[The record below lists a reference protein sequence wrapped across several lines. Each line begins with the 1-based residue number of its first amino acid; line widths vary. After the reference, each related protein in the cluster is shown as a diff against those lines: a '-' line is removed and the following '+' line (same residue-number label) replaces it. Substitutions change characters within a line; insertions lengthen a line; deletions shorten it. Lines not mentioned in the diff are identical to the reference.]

1 MEIKGLFNGS
11 FEVIEKAMDLRSTK
25 HNIIVSNISNADTP
39 NYKAFDMIV
48 EEEMAKKMNS
58 KGHVKLKTS
67 DPKHISRSGKCCET
81 SLSNIYENTIKTIKG
96 DNNTV
101 ELDKEMGKLMENNL
115 LYNTLANVI
124 SKKFY
129 RLKSV
134 IQSSRG

>member
-11 FEVIEKAMDLRSTK
+11 FDIIEKAMDLRSIK

-48 EEEMAKKMNS
+48 EEELAKKTNTKS
-58 KGHVKLKTS
+58 EVKLSIS
-67 DPKHISRSGKCCET
+67 DPKHINGTGEPYVT
-81 SLSNIYENTIKTIKG
+81 SLSSVYENKYETIKG
-96 DNNTV
+96 DRNTV

-115 LYNTLANVI
+115 LYNSLANVI
-124 SKKFY
+124 SKKFNG
-129 RLKSV
+129 LKSV